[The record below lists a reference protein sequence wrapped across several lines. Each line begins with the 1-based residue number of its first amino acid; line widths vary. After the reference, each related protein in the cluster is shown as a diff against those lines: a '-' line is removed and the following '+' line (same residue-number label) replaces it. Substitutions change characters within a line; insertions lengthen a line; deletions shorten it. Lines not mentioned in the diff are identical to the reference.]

1 MTTKLEL
8 IYGKKPKRDEFITKA
23 LPIELCDDIEKET
36 EGYDAPFYIKVKALF
51 LHYKQTKNA
60 KY

>member
-8 IYGKKPKRDEFITKA
+8 IYGKKPKRDQFITKA

-36 EGYDAPFYIKVKALF
+36 EGYDAPFYIKVKALL